1 MSLHV
6 TRFSYL
12 NHPRIANEIPSY
24 KDFHPLVMVT
34 DHDPDTGFDCPF
46 TGNDR
51 FVFYEDGGRPI
62 DIQLQSGW
70 RPELRFVHKMLQQLV
85 EVLDYLRMKHVVH
98 RKLSLA
104 TVVCGHQCDI
114 KLISLGDAKYVG
126 QLDYEQMA
134 QDFAIQWQGVLST
147 SASTRSNSRKPSRQ
161 EAQLQNVTS
170 MKYDCMDPLSRCKC
184 DCV

>member
-1 MSLHV
+1 M
-6 TRFSYL
+6 
-12 NHPRIANEIPSY
+12 
-24 KDFHPLVMVT
+24 
-34 DHDPDTGFDCPF
+34 
-46 TGNDR
+46 
-51 FVFYEDGGRPI
+51 

-70 RPELRFVHKMLQQLV
+70 RPELRFVHKIVQQLL
-85 EVLDYLRMKHVVH
+85 EVLDYLRMKRVVH

-134 QDFAIQWQGVLST
+134 QDFAIQWLGVLKT
-147 SASTRSNSRKPSRQ
+147 SASARSHSRKPSRK
-161 EAQLQNVTS
+161 EAQLRNVES
-170 MKYDCMDPLSRCKC
+170 EKYDCMDPLSRCKC